1 MNSIVEIDKAGR
13 IVVPKKLRDDLH
25 LVPGTR
31 LSVERNGDRLVF
43 EQATSEPQL
52 IKKDGMWVVSGG
64 PITEVD
70 VSELIRQGYAER
82 MERILEGSGKQPT
95 FHPS

>member
-1 MNSIVEIDKAGR
+1 MVFMNAIVEIDKAGR

-25 LVPGTR
+25 LIPGTR
-31 LSVERNGDRLVF
+31 LRIERDGDRLVF
-43 EQATSEPQL
+43 EQASSEPQL
-52 IKKDGMWVVSGG
+52 IKKDGMWVVSGD

-82 MERILEGSGKQPT
+82 MERILEGSGLE
-95 FHPS
+95 